1 MSAIQDRT
9 VFIIVPAYNVEEYIA
24 NCLTS
29 LLNQSYNDICII
41 VVDDGSTDG
50 TAEIAASYAMRDSRI
65 KLIQQKNSG
74 AAIAR
79 NSGLKAVQGEFIM
92 FVDADDMLAPYTV
105 EQNICFLIDNDELDW
120 ISFPVRRMRNDGKP
134 LHLNK
139 SFSGFFPKEDRLV
152 HRADFIPMYF
162 EGLLS
167 ELCCG
172 SIFRRASIA
181 DISFPAGEYY
191 EDSFYFTDVIAKTQ
205 CGMLSTHGEYQYMER
220 ENSSQH
226 AELSYERLHSKM
238 KSLLYRIKQF
248 NRMAPQYE
256 SHYQAMED
264 SLYEFYLFQKLK
276 GNPHAD
282 DMIKKFVNTIGRI
295 PQLKLSTRMK
305 HGVIRLLGYER
316 LKALYHLFH
325 K

>member
-1 MSAIQDRT
+1 MSKSL
-9 VFIIVPAYNVEEYIA
+9 VSIIIPAYNVENYIA
-24 NCLTS
+24 RSLTS
-29 LLNQSYNDICII
+29 LLDQSYNDICII
-41 VVDDGSTDG
+41 VIDDGSTDS
-50 TAEIAASYAMRDSRI
+50 TAEVAASYAMRDSRI
-65 KLIQQKNSG
+65 KLIQQENSG

-105 EQNICFLIDNDELDW
+105 EQNIRFLIDNDELDW
-120 ISFPVRRMRNDGKP
+120 VSFPVRRIRHDGQS
-134 LHLNK
+134 LRFDK
-139 SFSGFFPKEDRLV
+139 SYKGFSPKEDKII
-152 HRADFIPMYF
+152 HRTEFISSYF
-162 EGLLS
+162 SCSLS

-172 SIFRRASIA
+172 SIFRRSSVE

-191 EDSFYFTDVIAKTQ
+191 EDSFYFTAVIAQTR
-205 CGMLSTHGEYQYMER
+205 CGMISTHGEYQYLER

-248 NRMAPQYE
+248 SRMAPQYE
-256 SHYQAMED
+256 STYSSMED
-264 SLYEFYLFQKLK
+264 SLYEFFLFQRLK